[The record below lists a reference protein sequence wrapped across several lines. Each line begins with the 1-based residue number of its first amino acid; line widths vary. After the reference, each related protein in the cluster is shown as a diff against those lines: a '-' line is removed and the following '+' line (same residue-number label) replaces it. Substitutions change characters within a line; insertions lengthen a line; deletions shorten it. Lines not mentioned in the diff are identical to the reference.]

1 MKKFYALEVTYTRVN
16 TLVFDSDTDRMNWAL
31 EIADY
36 GDDHPVVAL
45 DIDDTGLINAYSIP

>member
-1 MKKFYALEVTYTRVN
+1 MRKFYALTVTNDQVN
-16 TLVFDSDTDRMNWAL
+16 TLMFDSDSDRMQWAL

-45 DIDDTGLINAYSIP
+45 DIDDIGLINAYLIP